1 MALADAVFCADSADS
16 NSHRCGQVS
25 VLVATLTH
33 TDGLEKI
40 PG

>member
-1 MALADAVFCADSADS
+1 MALADAVFCADSANS
-16 NSHRCGQVS
+16 NSQRCGQAAVR
-25 VLVATLTH
+25 VATLTH